1 MSNRAVFL
9 SGSAAQTADM
19 PGSFLTAEG
28 DEIIK
33 RRMAYRRERDMVANA
48 TTERLLSLL
57 DTDDEIKRTAAR
69 DELWR
74 RNERGDSVGT

>member
-1 MSNRAVFL
+1 MSGRPAE
-9 SGSAAQTADM
+9 TAGM

-28 DEIIK
+28 DEITK

-74 RNERGDSVGT
+74 RGEQRMTT

>member
-1 MSNRAVFL
+1 
-9 SGSAAQTADM
+9 
-19 PGSFLTAEG
+19 
-28 DEIIK
+28 
-33 RRMAYRRERDMVANA
+33 MAYRRERDMVANA

-74 RNERGDSVGT
+74 RGEQRMTT